1 MRRHV
6 SALTEKAF
14 ASHRERDW
22 RDLEELV
29 VSAQAGLRK
38 MAHEGI
44 VRLSPLY
51 RSVCADLAA
60 AQAARY
66 SAPLVSYLRDL
77 TASAHT
83 VLYGPHGVS
92 SRGSLRHAWLVAF
105 PRAVRQHRGAMAL
118 SALLFFVPF
127 AIGAVLALRDPA
139 FAFRVV
145 PEAMLR
151 PLTEAYAHGFS
162 DGRGDGEGA
171 MMAGFYVYNNVG
183 IALRV
188 FALGIFAGLGSA
200 FYLVHN
206 GLSIGAVLGYVTS
219 QGAGGNIV
227 TFMLGHSALELGA
240 IVLAGGAGLS
250 LGWSIVAPGD
260 RTRLASLQHRAR
272 ELLVIVG
279 GAAVMLCLAAMI
291 EGFWSASSAP
301 DGVKVGVGS
310 TLLVLVTA
318 YVLLAGRTRE
328 RA

>member
-1 MRRHV
+1 M
-6 SALTEKAF
+6 SFASGLTEKAF
-14 ASHRERDW
+14 SEHRAADW
-22 RDLEELV
+22 QELEALV
-29 VSAQAGLRK
+29 AKAQDGLRK
-38 MAHEGI
+38 LGPD
-44 VRLSPLY
+44 VVLLSPLY

-66 SAPLVSYLRDL
+66 SAPLVAYLRSL
-77 TASAHT
+77 TATAHT
-83 VLYGPHGVS
+83 VVYGPHTS
-92 SRGSLRHAWLVAF
+92 RARGSVRRAWMSAF
-105 PRAVRQHRGAMAL
+105 PRAVRKHKVAMLL

-127 AIGAVLALRDPA
+127 IIGAVLTIRDPG

-151 PLTEAYAHGFS
+151 PLTEAYAKGFS
-162 DGRGDGEGA
+162 EGRGSGEGA

-200 FYLVHN
+200 FYLVQN

-240 IVLAGGAGLS
+240 IILAGGAGLS
-250 LGWSIVAPGD
+250 IGWSIVAPGELP
-260 RTRLASLQHRAR
+260 RLVSLQIRAR
-272 ELLVIVG
+272 ELLVVIA
-279 GAAVMLCLAAMI
+279 GAAVMLCMAAMI

-301 DGVKVGVGS
+301 DGVKIAVGS
-310 TLLVLVTA
+310 TLLALVSA
-318 YVLLAGRTRE
+318 YIALAGRGE
-328 RA
+328 PA